1 MPRTVQ
7 QARDGAAF
15 AFLHLGGQQGLE
27 IADVGLFFACGRL
40 GQARELGADGG
51 HAQRLA
57 VLADGL
63 PLQIDSRAVRRAAYH
78 AAPARSSAS

>member
-7 QARDGAAF
+7 KAGDSAAF

-27 IADVGLFFACGRL
+27 VADVGLLLARGRF

-57 VLADGL
+57 VLAHGL
-63 PLQIDSRAVRRAAYH
+63 PLQINRRIVCRAAHH
-78 AAPARSSAS
+78 AAPAHSSAS

>member
-1 MPRTVQ
+1 MQ

-15 AFLHLGGQQGLE
+15 ALLRFGGQQGLE
-27 IADVGLFFACGRL
+27 VADVGLPFACGRL
-40 GQARELGADGG
+40 GEARELGADGG

-63 PLQIDSRAVRRAAYH
+63 PLQFDRRAVRHAIRRAAHH